1 MLSCIGTVLSKCR
14 ICLLVLDFPELYF
27 HRSEAVELEGGERM
41 SSLLWIS
48 FSSIIAGLSR
58 GFLILI
64 SKLFFMTYVGLSS
77 PACMAAV
84 LACSSVL
91 PRTTLF
97 GEKSYGDTWGSQ
109 TWTTCIVPIVFSRLL
124 FKSPPD
130 LKGVNIFQFV
140 MIHFFWITLPTRLWL
155 RRWTSLQCQQ
165 RQQGTWG
172 SAPTDKQVIS

>member
-1 MLSCIGTVLSKCR
+1 MFDYSRFSNCYIFRGARPLSLKEVIE
-14 ICLLVLDFPELYF
+14 CLLC
-27 HRSEAVELEGGERM
+27 SESASAPSWLAWVED
-41 SSLLWIS
+41 SYIQTV
-48 FSSIIAGLSR
+48 
-58 GFLILI
+58 FL
-64 SKLFFMTYVGLSS
+64 MTYVGLSS

-130 LKGVNIFQFV
+130 LQCVNNVQYV
-140 MIHFFWITLPTRLWL
+140 MIQLLFWITWPTRLCS
-155 RRWTSLQCQQ
+155 RPWTSLLCQQ
-165 RQQGTWG
+165 RRQGTWG

>member
-1 MLSCIGTVLSKCR
+1 MFDYSKFSISCIFRGARPWSLKEVR
-14 ICLLVLDFPELYF
+14 ECLLC
-27 HRSEAVELEGGERM
+27 SESASAPSWLAWVED
-41 SSLLWIS
+41 SYIQTV
-48 FSSIIAGLSR
+48 
-58 GFLILI
+58 
-64 SKLFFMTYVGLSS
+64 FFMTYVGLSS

-130 LKGVNIFQFV
+130 LKGVYIFQFV

>member
-14 ICLLVLDFPELYF
+14 ICLLVLDFPKLYF

-48 FSSIIAGLSR
+48 FSSIIAGLR
-58 GFLILI
+58 ILL
-64 SKLFFMTYVGLSS
+64 SKLFFMTYVGFSS

-97 GEKSYGDTWGSQ
+97 WKNSCGDTWGSQ
-109 TWTTCIVPIVFSRLL
+109 TWPTCIVPIVFSRLL

-130 LKGVNIFQFV
+130 LKCVNIFQCV
-140 MIHFFWITLPTRLWL
+140 MIRLFFYYLANQAVLKAVNKSPVPTKAAGNL
-155 RRWTSLQCQQ
+155 
-165 RQQGTWG
+165 G
-172 SAPTDKQVIS
+172 ISTYI

>member
-1 MLSCIGTVLSKCR
+1 MQVIFACSRFPKIVFSEERGREAWRRRENVFSALNQLQLHHGGPAQGIG
-14 ICLLVLDFPELYF
+14 
-27 HRSEAVELEGGERM
+27 AVH
-41 SSLLWIS
+41 
-48 FSSIIAGLSR
+48 
-58 GFLILI
+58 I
-64 SKLFFMTYVGLSS
+64 SKLIFMTYAGLSS

-130 LKGVNIFQFV
+130 LKGVYIFQFV